1 MTQTLSPTQ
10 RLPATL
16 DLALFELRVT
26 LETFSDSDF
35 DTTWMHLS
43 EAEIHQV
50 ALVLIQDLKTNLN
63 GKQMAGALLR
73 VRNGLDLNLDGLKP
87 ESSSTQSQP

>member
-10 RLPATL
+10 PLPAAL
-16 DLALFELRVT
+16 DLALFELLAT
-26 LETFSDSDF
+26 LETFSDPDF
-35 DTTWMHLS
+35 DASWMHLS
-43 EAEIHQV
+43 DTEIPQV
-50 ALVLIQDLKTNLN
+50 ALLLIQDLKANLS
-63 GKQMAGALLR
+63 GKQVAGALLR